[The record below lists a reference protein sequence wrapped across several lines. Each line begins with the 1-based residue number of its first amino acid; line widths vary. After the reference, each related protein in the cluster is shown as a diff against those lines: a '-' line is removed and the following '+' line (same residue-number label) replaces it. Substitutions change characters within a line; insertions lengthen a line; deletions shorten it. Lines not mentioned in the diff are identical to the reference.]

1 MFLELLI
8 LHLVAGAISLFGGL
22 MMWRHR
28 SVWNEQQGNPEI
40 EAGERLFLHG
50 QYRRRM
56 QSSAMILVLGLLLHA
71 SNEHL
76 VAWEKAPAGFCVYV
90 CIMLLLVAWI
100 VLLALGDYL
109 ASRIVHQ
116 SALARLH
123 EQQRELE
130 DSVLELRRQRNP

>member
-8 LHLVAGAISLFGGL
+8 LHLVAGGISLFGGL

-28 SVWNEQQGNPEI
+28 SLWKQQQVDPQI
-40 EAGERLFLHG
+40 EVGERRFLHG

-56 QSSAMILVLGLLLHA
+56 QSSAMIFVLGLLLHA

-76 VAWEKAPAGFCVYV
+76 VAWQKAPAGFFVYV
-90 CIMLLLVAWI
+90 CIMLVLVAWI
-100 VLLALGDYL
+100 VLLAVGDYL
-109 ASRIVHQ
+109 ASQIVHQ
-116 SALARLH
+116 TALARLH

-130 DSVLELRRQRNP
+130 DAVLELRRKQNP